1 MKRNCSFTPR
11 QVGYFYLS
19 MFVFSSLIAAYFL
32 IQGVWMIL
40 LFTMIELSA
49 LGIALIIYARH
60 ALDYESIA
68 IDGSSFTVEKS
79 IGGKMERHEFNA
91 RWMQLKQEEDGKRL
105 IRIEQSDKELP
116 IGIFVP
122 LDARTEFFNDLRQQ
136 IRYET

>member
-122 LDARTEFFNDLRQQ
+122 LDARTQFFNDLRQQ